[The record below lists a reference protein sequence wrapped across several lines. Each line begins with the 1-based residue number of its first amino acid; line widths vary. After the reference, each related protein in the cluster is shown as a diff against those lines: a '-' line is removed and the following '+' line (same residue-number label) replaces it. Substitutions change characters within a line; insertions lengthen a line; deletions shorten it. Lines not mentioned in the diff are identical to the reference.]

1 MPSPAKGVP
10 SHAIVQY
17 LTSISIHVRPW
28 KTSPSQENSTLPPPS
43 GGLFGVPLHLLPL
56 SEHVEGVP
64 QFLVDACELLRPH
77 LYVEGLFRKCGSMT
91 RIKALKARLE
101 AGEHCLAMALPCDVA
116 TLVKQFLRELPEPLI
131 PAGIQG
137 PLCQVQQQE
146 DGDQG
151 PLTLLL
157 TSLLPQRSTDL
168 LRYFFRFLQ
177 DVASRCDQNKMDLAN
192 LAVIFA
198 PTLFP
203 NEVCSQ
209 LDCRAEEQLQRQAAV
224 VHALISHAA
233 EIGTIPELL
242 LEKVQAACSDA
253 ETKRLSPLGPEDT
266 GEKHIEGRGRR
277 RRRQRSMGKFCWVM
291 IRALASRLP
300 PQPDYAAHW
309 LFFGRILWRGRGHLY
324 KMAVMEAE
332 FTFTFL
338 DIVTEALSK
347 FKTGRALCTAPSQ
360 EIRQGSPGNRTLKAS
375 FNSKRKASDDVVGA
389 SELSAKKRY
398 NRNMGNCLTQTP
410 TSPAPVS
417 PRGHSSPFS
426 DLGHLTGDP
435 WTPAVKTQRRKSSG
449 RKRPQRKHSAL
460 TPPCRSP
467 APFERKDAGRK
478 SLRIFSRNSKDQVT
492 QPNSGLLTK
501 KMATEALEVP
511 TSQHRWAWLHSH
523 KLRER
528 STSHPSNENACSPSC
543 TNPEAGH
550 AAVRCKH
557 RAGRNPCLDAVS
569 YAHQEPDLEALVA
582 EAELPDSLPRHRRVL
597 RRSVSWPEEL
607 LARAAAEESEM
618 DFSPDEAAVGAAAH
632 HAQSFSLA
640 EPEQPG
646 MEVLVAGMRQLGIP
660 TVCVTLADSS
670 PAGCPEN
677 GPSGLPQRMLPSDA
691 GSPITLADRF
701 RHLHEAPKTGLK
713 RLTLSFQRASLQT
726 DKGSEAEKLSV
737 PKRKAGRRF
746 GRSVSHESGLPL
758 QAGQEVQAGHGATR
772 GAPGLP
778 ARSPLQS
785 FKAYGRQIC
794 ITRKNIMA
802 SLAGLRG
809 KREVPIPKTSGG
821 PSLGTPDLGNVGPL
835 PTQQPHLVLVTC
847 KAYILYHRAKTLL
860 SPHPSC
866 CCD

>member
-1 MPSPAKGVP
+1 MPSPEQGVP

-17 LTSISIHVRPW
+17 LTSIRIHVQPW
-28 KTSPSQENSTLPPPS
+28 KTSPSQENSTLSPPS
-43 GGLFGVPLHLLPL
+43 SGLFGVPLHLLPL

-77 LYVEGLFRKCGSMT
+77 LHVEGLFRKCGSMT

-101 AGEHCLAMALPCDVA
+101 AGERCLAMALPCDVA

-146 DGDQG
+146 DGDPG

-157 TSLLPQRSTDL
+157 TSLLPQRSTHL

-177 DVASRCDQNKMDLAN
+177 DVASRCAQNKMDLAN

-209 LDCRAEEQLQRQAAV
+209 LDGRAEEQLQRQAAV

-253 ETKRLSPLGPEDT
+253 ETKRLSPPGPEDA
-266 GEKHIEGRGRR
+266 GEKHVEGRRRR
-277 RRRQRSMGKFCWVM
+277 RRRQRSMGN
-291 IRALASRLP
+291 
-300 PQPDYAAHW
+300 
-309 LFFGRILWRGRGHLY
+309 
-324 KMAVMEAE
+324 
-332 FTFTFL
+332 
-338 DIVTEALSK
+338 IVTEALSK
-347 FKTGRALCTAPSQ
+347 FKTGRAPGAAPSQ
-360 EIRQGSPGNRTLKAS
+360 EIREGFPGNRTLKAS
-375 FNSKRKASDDVVGA
+375 FKSKRKASDDVAGA
-389 SELSAKKRY
+389 TELSAKKRRSSLDPA
-398 NRNMGNCLTQTP
+398 NSDPFGDAVPLFDRPADVGTSQAP

-417 PRGHSSPFS
+417 PRGNSSPFS
-426 DLGHLTGDP
+426 DLGRFPGDP
-435 WTPAVKTQRRKSSG
+435 WTPAVKTQRRRSSG

-478 SLRIFSRNSKDQVT
+478 SFSIFSRNSKDQQPLPASAKAA
-492 QPNSGLLTK
+492 QPNSSLQTK
-501 KMATEALEVP
+501 KMATEALEIP
-511 TSQHRWAWLHSH
+511 TTQQRWAWLHSH
-523 KLRER
+523 KLRESELG
-528 STSHPSNENACSPSC
+528 STSQPPHENACGPSY

-557 RAGRNPCLDAVS
+557 GAGRNPCLDAVN
-569 YAHQEPDLEALVA
+569 YAHQEPDSGALVA
-582 EAELPDSLPRHRRVL
+582 EAELPDPLPRHRRVL

-607 LARAAAEESEM
+607 SVRAATEDGEM
-618 DFSPDEAAVGAAAH
+618 DFSPDEAAVGPGAH
-632 HAQSFSLA
+632 QAQSFGLA
-640 EPEQPG
+640 EQEQPG

-660 TVCVTLADSS
+660 AVCVTLAD
-670 PAGCPEN
+670 GCPEN
-677 GPSGLPQRMLPSDA
+677 GPGALPQRMLPSDP

-701 RHLHEAPKTGLK
+701 RHLHEAPITGLK
-713 RLTLSFQRASLQT
+713 RLTLSFQRAPPQP
-726 DKGSEAEKLSV
+726 DKGPEAVKLSV

-778 ARSPLQS
+778 SRSPLQS

-794 ITRKNIMA
+794 LTRKNILM

-809 KREVPIPKTSGG
+809 KREAPRPPNSGL
-821 PSLGTPDLGNVGPL
+821 PSQDPPSANWS
-835 PTQQPHLVLVTC
+835 TC
-847 KAYILYHRAKTLL
+847 
-860 SPHPSC
+860 
-866 CCD
+866 